1 MDFGIRDRVALV
13 LGASRGMGRACAE
26 ALGREGCRL
35 AVVAR
40 DVAGLD
46 AAFPG
51 GGVFKTAA
59 DVVDDAHRVRVVAD
73 TVAAFGRIDILLN
86 NCGGPKPGG
95 FGAALTAEDWR
106 EGVERALFQVV
117 KWTEAVVPH
126 MKGWGRVVN
135 IVSTTVKQSNDDLL
149 ISDSVRPGVIGY
161 AKAAS
166 RALAPKGITINSIL
180 PGLVRTERALELAE
194 LRAAKEKITVE
205 AALKARAAEI
215 PAGRLGEPDEVGAL
229 AAFLCSTS
237 AAYINGTSIV
247 IDGGMTRAIS

>member
-1 MDFGIRDRVALV
+1 MDLGIRDRVALV
-13 LGASRGMGRACAE
+13 LGASKGMGRACAE

-35 AVVAR
+35 SVVAR

-51 GGVFKTAA
+51 GGVRKLAGDVTRDADRQRIVAETAA
-59 DVVDDAHRVRVVAD
+59 AY
-73 TVAAFGRIDILLN
+73 GRIDILLN

-95 FGAALTAEDWR
+95 FGAPLTAEDWA
-106 EGVERALFQVV
+106 EGFERALLQVV
-117 KWTEAVVPH
+117 KWTEAAVPH
-126 MKGWGRVVN
+126 MKGWGRIVN

-180 PGLVRTERALELAE
+180 PGLIRTDRAMELAE
-194 LRAAKEKITVE
+194 IRAKKEGISVDDALRA
-205 AALKARAAEI
+205 RSAEI
-215 PAGRLGEPDEVGAL
+215 PAGRLGEPEEVGAL
-229 AAFLCSTS
+229 AAFLCS
-237 AAYINGTSIV
+237 AAYVTGTSVV
-247 IDGGMTRAIS
+247 IDGGLTRAL

>member
-1 MDFGIRDRVALV
+1 MDLGLRDRVALV
-13 LGASRGMGRACAE
+13 LGASKGMGRACAE

-35 AVVAR
+35 AVTAR

-51 GGVFKTAA
+51 GGVLKLAGDVTRDADRQRIVAEAA
-59 DVVDDAHRVRVVAD
+59 GAY
-73 TVAAFGRIDILLN
+73 GRIDILLN
-86 NCGGPKPGG
+86 NCGGPRPGG
-95 FGAALTAEDWR
+95 FGAPLTAADWA
-106 EGVERALFQVV
+106 EGVERALLQVV

-180 PGLVRTERALELAE
+180 PGLIRTDRAMELAE
-194 LRAAKEKITVE
+194 LRAAKEKITVDE
-205 AALKARAAEI
+205 ALRARSAEI
-215 PAGRLGEPDEVGAL
+215 PMGRLGEPEEVGAL
-229 AAFLCSTS
+229 AAFLCS
-237 AAYINGTSIV
+237 ADYITGTSIV
-247 IDGGMTRAIS
+247 IDGGLTRAL

>member
-1 MDFGIRDRVALV
+1 MDLGIRDRVALV
-13 LGASRGMGRACAE
+13 LGASKGMGRACAE

-40 DVAGLD
+40 DVRGLD
-46 AAFPG
+46 EAWPG
-51 GGVFKTAA
+51 GGVLKLAGDATSDADRQRIVAETAA
-59 DVVDDAHRVRVVAD
+59 AY
-73 TVAAFGRIDILLN
+73 GRIDILLN

-95 FGAALTAEDWR
+95 FGAPLTAADWA
-106 EGVERALFQVV
+106 EGVERALLQVV
-117 KWTEAVVPH
+117 KWTEAAVPH

-180 PGLVRTERALELAE
+180 PGLIRTDRAMELAE
-194 LRAAKEKITVE
+194 IRAKKENISIDDALRA
-205 AALKARAAEI
+205 RSAEI
-215 PAGRLGEPDEVGAL
+215 PAGRLGEPEEVGEL
-229 AAFLCSTS
+229 AAFLCS
-237 AAYINGTSIV
+237 AAYITGTSIV
-247 IDGGMTRAIS
+247 IDGGLTRAL